1 MNRVSNFGVQ
11 ALRVAFRLHDRIE
24 GYSMNLAGWA
34 TDDPKAIADEPEA
47 IADEREAP
55 TRPIALS
62 RPVSHSSDKSM
73 VRRAVSPLDSDA

>member
-1 MNRVSNFGVQ
+1 
-11 ALRVAFRLHDRIE
+11 
-24 GYSMNLAGWA
+24 MNLAGWA
-34 TDDPKAIADEPEA
+34 TDDPKA